1 MPLYCRFDDIYN
13 LHQLT
18 QSILVDWTNR
28 YFEKKKKKNFRFV
41 PGRRRRLQRSSTE
54 SLTPLAQFG
63 ARNTGGQVVS
73 GADRVTL

>member
-28 YFEKKKKKNFRFV
+28 YFEKKKKKKLSVCPRKASEASEIV
-41 PGRRRRLQRSSTE
+41 H
-54 SLTPLAQFG
+54 
-63 ARNTGGQVVS
+63 
-73 GADRVTL
+73 